1 MHQDP
6 KPTLNAVKNRKCI
19 PEVMRL
25 TSVMHFRFKVE
36 VYRAGERRLAGYL
49 RSSSL
54 RTGRAQL

>member
-6 KPTLNAVKNRKCI
+6 NPTLNAVKNRKCI

-36 VYRAGERRLAGYL
+36 VYRAGERRLVAICGV
-49 RSSSL
+49 R
-54 RTGRAQL
+54 R